1 LLVVHLL
8 LLLHLVILGLEAIT
22 HLVLWLLHS
31 HVRLKSLL
39 VEARLATELLL
50 LLLGLLLIHI
60 HLGLEALH
68 GLLLLLLH
76 ASKALVHHVLL
87 SHWLLHGLE

>member
-8 LLLHLVILGLEAIT
+8 LLHLVVLGLEPIA
-22 HLVLWLLHS
+22 HLVHWLLLHS

-39 VEARLATELLL
+39 VKAGLATEL
-50 LLLGLLLIHI
+50 LLLGLLLIHVN
-60 HLGLEALH
+60 LGLEALH
-68 GLLLLLLH
+68 GLLLLH

-87 SHWLLHGLE
+87 SHRLLHGLE